1 MEHTSST
8 AANKMNAFDLQQ
20 IRERVTLYFSKLSAE
35 TLEWLAILI
44 FNAATLPSFL
54 AVMAGLTDNMPAV
67 DLVLMLWFGL
77 ALLFAKAAVRKDM
90 FNIVTIGFGFLL
102 QAVMLALIFFK

>member
-1 MEHTSST
+1 MEQ
-8 AANKMNAFDLQQ
+8 L
-20 IRERVTLYFSKLSAE
+20 RERITVYFNKLSAE

-44 FNAATLPSFL
+44 LNAATLPSFL
-54 AVMAGLTDNMPAV
+54 AVMAGITDNLPAV
-67 DLVLMLWFGL
+67 DLVLMVWLGL